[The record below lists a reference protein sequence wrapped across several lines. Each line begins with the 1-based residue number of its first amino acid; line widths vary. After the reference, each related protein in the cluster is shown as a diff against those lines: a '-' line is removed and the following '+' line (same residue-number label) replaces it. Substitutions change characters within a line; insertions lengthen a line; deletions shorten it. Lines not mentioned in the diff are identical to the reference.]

1 MASITGAL
9 TELKRNPL
17 QAVQKIL
24 VESVC
29 REEGYHWRDRL
40 LPPAV
45 TIGLFIQQ
53 VLQGNACCQAVG
65 HIAKNGATGSAWCQ
79 ARARL
84 PLGVFRK
91 VLRKV
96 HDATLPKGRP
106 DAHLWRGHRTF
117 HIDGTGVT
125 LWDSPALRAAFGLP
139 GGVKPGCGFPVAHL
153 LTLFNAHN
161 GLLVDV
167 VAAPAR
173 RGDLADVPALL
184 EHLQPGDIL
193 VGDESFGGY
202 GVLALLQHHQIH
214 GVFPLAHMRLVD
226 FTPHRDFS
234 REDQRDTRPG
244 VPHTRWLRQLGHR
257 DQLVEYFKP
266 SHVPPWITPTLWAQL
281 PDSLVVRELRRQVYH
296 PKTGM
301 RELTTVTT
309 LLDPQAYPPHAL
321 TELRGAR
328 WGVETN
334 IGHLK
339 TTLKMDMLHCR
350 TPEGVRKEICVFALV
365 YNLVRAVMLAAA
377 RRQRVAPQRISF
389 ADALHWLQFVRPG
402 ERLVALWVVPRRP
415 HRIEPRVQKRRDKE
429 YPYMTKPRSKYKIE
443 LRKRRKTA

>member
-1 MASITGAL
+1 MASITEAL

-17 QAVQKIL
+17 QAVQKALI
-24 VESVC
+24 ESVC

-53 VLQGNACCQAVG
+53 VLQGNACCQAVK

-84 PLGVFRK
+84 PLAVFRK

-96 HDATLPKGRP
+96 HDALLPKGRP
-106 DAHLWRGHRTF
+106 DDHLWRGHRTF

-202 GVLALLQHHQIH
+202 GVLALLQRHRIH
-214 GVFPLAHMRLVD
+214 GVFPLAHMRIVD

-266 SHVPPWITPTLWAQL
+266 SHVPPWITPALWAQL
-281 PDSLVVRELRRQVYH
+281 PDTLVVRELRRQVYH

-309 LLDPQAYPPHAL
+309 LLDPQAYPARAL

-350 TPEGVRKEICVFALV
+350 TPEGVRKELCTFALV

-377 RRQRVAPQRISF
+377 RRQKVPPQRISF

-402 ERLVALWVVPRRP
+402 ERLAVLLVLPRRP
-415 HRIEPRVQKRRDKE
+415 HRIEPRVQKRRNKE
-429 YPYMTKPRSKYKIE
+429 YPYMTKPRANYKND
-443 LRKRRKTA
+443 LRKRKKTA